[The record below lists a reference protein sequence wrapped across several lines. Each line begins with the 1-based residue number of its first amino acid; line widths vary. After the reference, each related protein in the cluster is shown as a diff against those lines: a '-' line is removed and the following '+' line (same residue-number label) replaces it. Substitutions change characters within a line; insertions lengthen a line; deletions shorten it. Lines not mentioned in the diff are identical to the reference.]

1 MKKSI
6 LLFCLFSITSV
17 FSQNIEKSL
26 LFKDSET
33 NLPIED
39 ITVYIIKTKQNLLSN
54 TDGIVS
60 FSLKDP
66 TIIKVTNA
74 SYVPQSL
81 KSINLKEKVTV
92 IFLKKNVNDLDEIVI
107 TKQHPQQIL
116 KKIVENSIKKLTVP
130 ARLKVYSRE
139 FFKLNGTYTHY
150 NDGLI
155 NFQISDNNK
164 NFDTTIFVDQNRSY
178 GLIDQDIQDDLL
190 GYNLN
195 DIMMNYYNFKY
206 LNPIL
211 ESRAKKEYD
220 FIIKSNADNDAVY
233 TIFVTPLDE
242 TTGLRDDF
250 KIIYDKKHKM
260 ILEVSSFVS
269 PMTFSKLKENKS
281 EGAKNVFKSLFKAIY
296 KVQGDD
302 YYLISSKEEIGF
314 NKIIK
319 KELKKFEVR
328 NYMITTNFNTQKFSY
343 KESEVF
349 RDKALFNKKNT
360 ILSDYWNNSGI
371 TATDEENQIIVELDS
386 EN

>member
-139 FFKLNGTYTHY
+139 FFSLNGTYTHY

-155 NFQISDNNK
+155 NFQISDKNK

-195 DIMMNYYNFKY
+195 DIMANYYNFKY

-220 FIIKSNADNDAVY
+220 FIIKSNLDNDAVY
-233 TIFVTPLDE
+233 TIFVTPLDV

-328 NYMITTNFNTQKFSY
+328 NYMVTTNFNTQKFSY

>member
-17 FSQNIEKSL
+17 FSQNVEKTI

-139 FFKLNGTYTHY
+139 FFSLNGTYTHY

-155 NFQISDNNK
+155 NFQISDKNK

-195 DIMMNYYNFKY
+195 DIMANYYNFKY

-220 FIIKSNADNDAVY
+220 FIIKSNLDNDAVY
-233 TIFVTPLDE
+233 TIFVTPLDV

-328 NYMITTNFNTQKFSY
+328 NYMVTTNFNTQKFSY